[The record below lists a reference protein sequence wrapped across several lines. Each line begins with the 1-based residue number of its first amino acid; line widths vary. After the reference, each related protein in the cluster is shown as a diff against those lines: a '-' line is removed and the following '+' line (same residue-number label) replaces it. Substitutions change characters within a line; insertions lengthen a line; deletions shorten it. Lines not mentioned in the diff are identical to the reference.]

1 MLIQVLVPHGDSVG
15 VGRSSNQHLANLQLK
30 CCIVAFCRHF
40 GLVRVMLFLYNKS
53 YPLTKNHMTAH
64 EKFVYHGK
72 HSRKHINECKMLL
85 PEIQRDR
92 IWQEKGFGSIYEYA
106 AKLAGMSRGQVDD
119 ALRIMRRIED
129 KPELIEVARKKSI
142 NAVRPVASIAT
153 KHDAAD
159 WAEKAA
165 KMSKNTL
172 ELHVRETRTSTE
184 KQIHTIEMQLSQQ
197 IEDELRTLKGSG
209 EWDTLM
215 RELLKARKKLHEQQ
229 KPKKVEK
236 ATRYIPKE
244 IEKWVIK
251 TTNGQCSEPGCYKPY
266 YALHHEDNFAEYHEH
281 DPDKIKPVCKQHHEL
296 EHQSESIIDKMFRKH
311 LFQPSIL

>member
-1 MLIQVLVPHGDSVG
+1 
-15 VGRSSNQHLANLQLK
+15 
-30 CCIVAFCRHF
+30 
-40 GLVRVMLFLYNKS
+40 
-53 YPLTKNHMTAH
+53 MTTH
-64 EKFVYHGK
+64 EKFVWHGK

-92 IWQEKGFGSIYEYA
+92 IWEEEGFGSIYEYA
-106 AKLAGMSRGQVDD
+106 AKLAGLSRGQVDD

-129 KPELIEVARKKSI
+129 KPELIEVARKKSL
-142 NAVRPVASIAT
+142 NAVRPVAAIST
-153 KHDAAD
+153 KEDAGE

-184 KQIHTIEMQLSQQ
+184 KQVNTIEMKLSQE

-209 EWDTLM
+209 EWNVLM
-215 RELLKARKKLHEQQ
+215 KELLEARKRLHEQS
-229 KPKKVEK
+229 KPKKVQSAK
-236 ATRYIPKE
+236 RYIPKA

-251 TTNGQCSEPGCYKPY
+251 TTNGQCSKPGCYKPY
-266 YALHHEDNFAEYHEH
+266 ELLHHEDNFATSHEH

-296 EHQSESIIDKMFRKH
+296 EHQSESIIDKMFRRY
-311 LFQPSIL
+311 LFQPSMF